1 MSCEY
6 STWQRVAIAEL
17 IESGVILRQKDGN
30 YGSKYP
36 RASEFGAKGIPF
48 LTASSLADG
57 EIDIE
62 GAPRL
67 PEHRSVGLEYGFVE
81 PNDVLLS
88 HNATVGRVAIVPD
101 WDERLMVGTSLTYYR
116 VDTDRLLPGYLAA
129 YFVAADF
136 QNQLAAVMSHTTRNQ
151 VPITAQRHLE
161 IVVPPMAVQRGIAH
175 TLGSINSKIANN
187 RALAADLEAM
197 ARAIFKSWFVD
208 FDPVKA
214 KMEGRA
220 PAGMDADTAALFPD
234 EIVESELGLIPKGWE
249 AMPFEEAF
257 DFTMGQSPPGSELN
271 EQGDGLPFF
280 QGSADFNTVFPSFR
294 VFCPTPRREA
304 NGNDVLFSVRAP
316 VGDCNIAKGKCG
328 IGRGLCAIRS
338 KFAGTGVTYPW
349 MKSITA
355 DLQRAS
361 GEGVVFSSL
370 SKAQLASCPVV
381 VAPVEVYKA
390 ADRILSPILNL
401 MANLDEESIS
411 LASTR
416 DALLPRLISGK
427 LRVPDMPEAL
437 SE

>member
-1 MSCEY
+1 MRSEWEPTRIGDHVKVKHGFAFKGEHFQDADNGNVVVTPGNFAIGGGFQPANRPKFYNGEIPKDYVLSPGQVIVTMTDLSKAADTLGY
-6 STWQRVAIAEL
+6 SAFVPDSDEHTFLHNQRIGLLV
-17 IESGVILRQKDGN
+17 SRQKSTAD
-30 YGSKYP
+30 P
-36 RASEFGAKGIPF
+36 RF
-48 LTASSLADG
+48 LAYVLRSQPYRDHIVATASGSTVKHTAPSK
-57 EIDIE
+57 IE
-62 GAPRL
+62 EFEFLL
-67 PEHRSVGLEYGFVE
+67 PSPEEQG
-81 PNDVLLS
+81 
-88 HNATVGRVAIVPD
+88 AIVKALD
-101 WDERLMVGTSLTYYR
+101 AID
-116 VDTDRLLPGYLAA
+116 D
-129 YFVAADF
+129 
-136 QNQLAAVMSHTTRNQ
+136 
-151 VPITAQRHLE
+151 
-161 IVVPPMAVQRGIAH
+161 
-175 TLGSINSKIANN
+175 KIANN
-187 RALAADLEAM
+187 RALATDLEAM

-220 PAGMDADTAALFPD
+220 PAGMDADTAVLFPD
-234 EIVESELGLIPKGWE
+234 EFVESELGLIPKGWE
-249 AMPFEEAF
+249 AMPFEKAF

-271 EQGDGLPFF
+271 ERGDGLPFF

-294 VFCPTPRREA
+294 VYCPTPRREA
-304 NGNDVLFSVRAP
+304 NKNDVLFSVRAP